1 MASETLDKPED
12 VGLPATPFLYHLDQ
26 VATLLGLTEEDLIS
40 RFLWF
45 LNRTT
50 GRKSPRQI
58 KVVNIAVD
66 LSATPEWRI
75 SEGELVRWL
84 KLMGLKVYSRG
95 RVV

>member
-1 MASETLDKPED
+1 MPGEALDKPEG
-12 VGLPATPFLYHLDQ
+12 VGLPPTPFLYHLDQ

-40 RFLWF
+40 RYLWF
-45 LNRTT
+45 LGRTV

-58 KVVNIAVD
+58 KVVNIAPTV
-66 LSATPEWRI
+66 AMAEWRI

-84 KLMGLKVYSRG
+84 KLMGFKVYSRG